1 MKNISKSKGYLIV
14 IVFWII
20 VTMFMLNIDKS
31 CCERTVQEVY
41 EYEGLYVDCADDA
54 CEYNCQNY
62 IVE

>member
-1 MKNISKSKGYLIV
+1 MKNISEKIMCLIL
-14 IVFWII
+14 ISWTIA
-20 VTMFMLNIDKS
+20 MFMSNIDKS